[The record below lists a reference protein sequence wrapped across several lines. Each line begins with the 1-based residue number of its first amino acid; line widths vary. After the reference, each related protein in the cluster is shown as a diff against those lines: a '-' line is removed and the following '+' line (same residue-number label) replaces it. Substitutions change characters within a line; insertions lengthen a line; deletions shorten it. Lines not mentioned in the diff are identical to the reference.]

1 MGAINSARPSSEY
14 ITIRSEPWPH
24 VLSDIGLND
33 SKETIITAGG
43 CPDFARLRPSS
54 KRRRG
59 RSGAGY
65 QAHVDP
71 HTLGSPDNPL
81 PDARLRAKVIE
92 LLTLTLPTAKASDL
106 VDRLR
111 NLDGMSDVRRL
122 PLLLSAENP
131 PLAFS

>member
-1 MGAINSARPSSEY
+1 LRVCDRPARGAEAVRERV
-14 ITIRSEPWPH
+14 IRRMWTP
-24 VLSDIGLND
+24 
-33 SKETIITAGG
+33 
-43 CPDFARLRPSS
+43 
-54 KRRRG
+54 
-59 RSGAGY
+59 
-65 QAHVDP
+65 
-71 HTLGSPDNPL
+71 TLGSPDNPL